1 MDIQREALIGI
12 VGAGNVTDDPS
23 ILESYAADYSAM
35 PRRVPWFVVRP
46 QNAAQVQ
53 ALVAWAN
60 QTKTA
65 LVPVS
70 SGSPHFNGD
79 TVPSQPGSV
88 IVDLSGI
95 KQIKRIDRRNKM
107 VVIEPGVT
115 YADLTP
121 ALAKEGLRISRP
133 LLPRP
138 NKSVVASL
146 LERQPTTIPRFN
158 FSLPEPLRNCGVVW
172 GSGEIAFTGESGN
185 GIQDLEDQW
194 KRGGAQV
201 DPKGPNATDLM
212 RLLTGAQGTMGIVIW
227 ASIKCELI
235 PAASHSVFV
244 AAEKLEQLVDFC
256 YQAERIRI
264 GDELMCVNAA
274 QLASMIGSD
283 AETIAMLKETLP
295 PWTIIIRLAGAGHF
309 PSERVEV
316 QKLDIR
322 RLAQKCGL
330 TLLNSL
336 PGIASAEI
344 ENAVERDSG
353 GTYYKLKSKGG
364 CREIFFLTTLDKA
377 PQFVSSVLSTAE
389 KNRYPATNVGIYI
402 QPQHQG
408 VSQHVEF
415 SFPFDP
421 ADTRQTAQVDKM
433 VAAATES
440 VMAGG
445 AYFSRPYGPWA
456 EMVYSRDATAT
467 KILHVVKGIVD
478 PNNVLNPGKL
488 CF

>member
-1 MDIQREALIGI
+1 M
-12 VGAGNVTDDPS
+12 PS
-23 ILESYAADYSAM
+23 FL
-35 PRRVPWFVVRP
+35 VRP
-46 QNAAQVQ
+46 SNAAQVQ
-53 ALVAWAN
+53 SLVAWAN
-60 QTKTA
+60 QTQTA

-70 SGSPHFNGD
+70 SGAPHFHGD

-88 IVDLSGI
+88 IIDLSGM
-95 KQIKRIDRRNKM
+95 KEIKRIDRRNKM

-115 YADLTP
+115 YAELKP

-172 GSGEIAFTGESGN
+172 GSGEIAFTGEAGN
-185 GIQDLEDQW
+185 GIPDLEEQW

-227 ASIKCELI
+227 ASVKCELI
-235 PAASHSVFV
+235 PGASQCVFV
-244 AAEKLEQLVDFC
+244 ASERLEDLIDFC

-264 GDELMCVNAA
+264 GDEFMCVNAA
-274 QLASMIGSD
+274 QLATMIGDSAD
-283 AETIAMLKETLP
+283 KIAKLKAKLP
-295 PWTIIIRLAGAGHF
+295 AWTVMIKLAGAGHY

-316 QKLDIR
+316 QKLDLG

-330 TLLNSL
+330 ALESSL
-336 PGIASAEI
+336 AGIDAGELAQAFES
-344 ENAVERDSG
+344 DSG
-353 GTYYKLKSKGG
+353 DTYYKLKLKGG
-364 CREIFFLTTLDKA
+364 CREVFFLTTLDRV
-377 PQFVSSVLSTAE
+377 PQFVVRVYSIAE
-389 KNRYPATNVGIYI
+389 RHGYGSREVGVYI

-421 ADTRQTAQVDKM
+421 ADTGEADKVRQLYAEASEDLM
-433 VAAATES
+433 VE
-440 VMAGG
+440 G

-456 EMVYSRDATAT
+456 EMVYRRDATAT
-467 KILHVVKGIVD
+467 KILRVVKGIVD
-478 PNNVLNPGKL
+478 PKNVLNPGKL